1 MSPSNV
7 VGRQHYFYEKLFNFI
22 FVDIQQQI
30 NKTVENLQHLVT
42 QARKLHEEENSGE
55 TKVKAYDGQN
65 TDRTQTD
72 QNQEGY
78 KSDKHNDDD
87 CKYKKN
93 KH

>member
-7 VGRQHYFYEKLFNFI
+7 VGRQHYFYEKLFNFF